1 MSVDQQE
8 QPDQICPKCRKA
20 IRKRSKGSFTA
31 WIFQDSF
38 CRCGKTI
45 ADEVVAASAGA
56 AVDPNQARK
65 RSLLGEAISM
75 PAASVNPQRSAPVPV
90 ANTQAPQPSPSYAPP
105 IAQSPPPLSQ
115 SYAQDTSEYTVSPP
129 QVVAPEKPA
138 FVTIRDL
145 VIATMTGLVV
155 FLTFKLTGNEQTAL
169 GIVVL
174 LVVATLIAIGVRFVR
189 R

>member
-45 ADEVVAASAGA
+45 ADEVVAASAGVS
-56 AVDPNQARK
+56 VDPNQARK

-75 PAASVNPQRSAPVPV
+75 PAASVNPQRSAPAPV
-90 ANTQAPQPSPSYAPP
+90 ANIQAPQPSPSYAPP
-105 IAQSPPPLSQ
+105 VAQEQQPSQ
-115 SYAQDTSEYTVSPP
+115 AYAQNTSDYAVSPP
-129 QVVAPEKPA
+129 QVVSSERPA

-145 VIATMTGLVV
+145 VIATMTGVVV
-155 FLTFKLTGNEQTAL
+155 FLVFKLTGNSDHIVLGLIAL
-169 GIVVL
+169 L
-174 LVVATLIAIGVRFVR
+174 AVATLIATGIRFVGR
-189 R
+189 